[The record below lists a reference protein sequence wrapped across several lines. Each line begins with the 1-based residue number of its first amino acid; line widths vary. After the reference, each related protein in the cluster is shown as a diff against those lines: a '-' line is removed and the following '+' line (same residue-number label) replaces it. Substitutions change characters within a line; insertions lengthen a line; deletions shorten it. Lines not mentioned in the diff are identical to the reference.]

1 MAGIAPATD
10 VGTLS
15 QIVSNAGLTKQTI
28 NILTEQTS
36 TGLISTQFEGLG
48 AGARIAIDLSVQLAQ
63 NTTLQANTD
72 SAANIQ
78 QASQTALG
86 RIQSIVASFTPQLL
100 AAQTTGTS
108 SLPALSVTARDSLN
122 QVASLLDT
130 KVGDIYIFAGQDSH
144 TAPIPSPDSIG
155 QSAFFAAIQSAVAT
169 LSTSGAAGVATQTL
183 TASAAGATSPFSASL
198 EASNAPATV
207 DLGDGATI
215 QVGILA
221 DQNSDAVSSGTGT
234 TSTGSYTRDILRGL
248 ATIAALTP
256 AQATDPQIGALL
268 QGTLQSLQGADSALN
283 TDIGALGVRQTR
295 VSSAKSDFADT
306 ATALTAQQA
315 GVQEV
320 NLASVSTKLANATT
334 QLQASF
340 QLLAALE
347 QLTLAKFLPA

>member
-1 MAGIAPATD
+1 MGGIAPATD
-10 VGTLS
+10 VGTLA

-28 NILTEQTS
+28 NTLTEQSS

-48 AGARIAIDLSVQLAQ
+48 SGARTAIDLSVQLAQ
-63 NTTLQANTD
+63 NTTIQANTD
-72 SAANIQ
+72 AAANVQ
-78 QASQTALG
+78 QVSQTALG
-86 RIQSIVASFTPQLL
+86 QIQTIVSGFTPQLL
-100 AAQTTGTS
+100 AAETSGSS
-108 SLPALSVTARDSLN
+108 SLASLSLTAQDGLN

-130 KVGDIYIFAGQDSH
+130 KVGDVYIFAGQDSH
-144 TAPIPSPDSIG
+144 TPPVPSPNSIG
-155 QSAFFAAIQSAVAT
+155 QSAFFAAIQAAVAT
-169 LSTSGAAGVATQTL
+169 LSVSGAAGVATQTL
-183 TASAAGATSPFSASL
+183 AASAAGATSPFSASL

-215 QVGILA
+215 QVGVLA
-221 DQNSDAVSSGTGT
+221 DQNSDALSAGTGT

-256 AQATDPQIGALL
+256 AQTSDPQIGALL

-295 VSSAKSDFADT
+295 VSSAKSDLSDT
-306 ATALTAQQA
+306 ALALTTQQS
-315 GVQEV
+315 GVQDV
-320 NLASVSTKLANATT
+320 DLPTLSTKIANATT
-334 QLQASF
+334 QLQASY